1 MLVESEIMVFIQTA
15 LEVPQDTLIDGCL
28 VITCT
33 DIPHAK
39 SVTDTLLFH
48 IHMLLNFILQF
59 WKKLFFALFQE
70 MYQTTQP
77 FDPEGV
83 LGTVNSIV
91 MGFLG
96 MQVK

>member
-1 MLVESEIMVFIQTA
+1 MVFTQTA
-15 LEVPQDTLIDGCL
+15 LEALQDTSTDGCL

-39 SVTDTLLFH
+39 SV
-48 IHMLLNFILQF
+48 IHHAYPWILCFKVVEEAHLCIFFI
-59 WKKLFFALFQE
+59 ALFQE

>member
-1 MLVESEIMVFIQTA
+1 MDIVEEARLWII
-15 LEVPQDTLIDGCL
+15 LIL
-28 VITCT
+28 
-33 DIPHAK
+33 
-39 SVTDTLLFH
+39 
-48 IHMLLNFILQF
+48 
-59 WKKLFFALFQE
+59 LFQE

>member
-1 MLVESEIMVFIQTA
+1 MEEACFS
-15 LEVPQDTLIDGCL
+15 
-28 VITCT
+28 
-33 DIPHAK
+33 
-39 SVTDTLLFH
+39 
-48 IHMLLNFILQF
+48 
-59 WKKLFFALFQE
+59 ALFQE

-83 LGTVNSIV
+83 LGTINSVV

>member
-1 MLVESEIMVFIQTA
+1 MQSQLS
-15 LEVPQDTLIDGCL
+15 
-28 VITCT
+28 IT
-33 DIPHAK
+33 
-39 SVTDTLLFH
+39 H
-48 IHMLLNFILQF
+48 IHGYFVLKL
-59 WKKLFFALFQE
+59 WKKLIYAFFIALFQE
-70 MYQTTQP
+70 IYQTTQP